1 VYLFPALSIGLLIST
16 LAKSQFV
23 AAQAA
28 LIIGFLPAFLLSGF
42 IFQISSMPW
51 WLQTITHVIPA
62 KYFISILQTL
72 FLSGNIYEVILP
84 NLIAML
90 LLGSIVF
97 AVILK
102 ITRKRL
108 D

>member
-1 VYLFPALSIGLLIST
+1 
-16 LAKSQFV
+16 
-23 AAQAA
+23 
-28 LIIGFLPAFLLSGF
+28 
-42 IFQISSMPW
+42 
-51 WLQTITHVIPA
+51 
-62 KYFISILQTL
+62 
-72 FLSGNIYEVILP
+72 LSGNIYEVILP
-84 NLIAML
+84 NLMAML